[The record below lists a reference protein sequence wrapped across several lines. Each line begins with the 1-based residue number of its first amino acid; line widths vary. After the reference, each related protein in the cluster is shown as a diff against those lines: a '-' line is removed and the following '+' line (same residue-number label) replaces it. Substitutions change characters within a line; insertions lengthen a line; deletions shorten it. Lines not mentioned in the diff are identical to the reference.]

1 MPAHGA
7 PAHPVRVRRR
17 PLAGVGILTRS
28 GVRQNVWFMLPWIAF
43 VALLTV
49 ASYAAYDGVFPDAKA
64 RAAFEAAVASN
75 PAFTLLLGPAVSLSD
90 ATGFTV
96 WRTFTL
102 GCITAAMMSVLL
114 VTRLT
119 RAAEE
124 TGRAELMAASPVGRS
139 SRLGSA
145 LAIAVLA
152 NALFALV
159 TGGLLAASGMTPSAA
174 WLLGASYGFA
184 GLVFAGIS
192 AVAAQIGAYS
202 RTANAIGL
210 STLGALYLIR
220 GFADSTPGG
229 EWLRWFSPFGWLQ
242 WVNPLGDSA
251 GPAINAG
258 PLLLAGILS
267 LLLWAGAFWLSA
279 NRDFG
284 TGLLPQQPG
293 PTSWHISRGGAA
305 FALAF
310 RLQRSSIITWAV
322 AFVVLSG
329 VFGMITSTMGDLFAQ
344 DPTLAQMF
352 AAGAATPGAMTAAYV
367 VTLISL
373 LSIIVTAFGIQSALR
388 LWGEEADD
396 RVELALSASLSRWRL
411 FASHAV
417 IALVAPAAILL
428 AGSLLVGITAT
439 LTNATD
445 GALTTMDALFQGVLT
460 LPALWVITGLTLAL
474 VGVEPRFRAFGW
486 VALVAE
492 FTITLLGPLLN
503 LPDWTL
509 RLSPLYWVPSVTSS
523 SPDYGPSLL
532 LALGAGLLIGV
543 GALAYRRRDIR

>member
-1 MPAHGA
+1 MPG
-7 PAHPVRVRRR
+7 RRAAEQLQ
-17 PLAGVGILTRS
+17 PLAGFGILTRS
-28 GVRQNVWFMLPWIAF
+28 GARQNTWFVLPWVAF
-43 VALLTV
+43 VVLLTV
-49 ASYAAYDGVFPDAKA
+49 GSFAAYDGVFPDAKA
-64 RAAFEAAVASN
+64 RAAFEAAVSSN
-75 PAFTLLLGPAVSLSD
+75 PAFTLLLGPAVSLTD

-96 WRTFTL
+96 WRTLTL

-124 TGRAELMAASPVGRS
+124 TGRAELIAASPVGRS
-139 SRLGSA
+139 SRLASA
-145 LAIAVLA
+145 LAVAVLA
-152 NALFALV
+152 NTLFVLV
-159 TGGLLAASGMTPSAA
+159 TGGLLAVSGMTPSAA
-174 WLLGASYGFA
+174 WLLGACYGMA
-184 GLVFAGIS
+184 GLVFTGIS

-202 RTANAIGL
+202 RTANAMGL
-210 STLGALYLIR
+210 SALGALYLIR

-242 WVNPLGDSA
+242 WVNPLGA
-251 GPAINAG
+251 TVGPPINAA
-258 PLLLAGILS
+258 PILLAGILS
-267 LLLWAGAFWLSA
+267 LLLWAGAFWLSS

-284 TGLLPQQPG
+284 TGLLPQRPG
-293 PTSWHISRGGAA
+293 PVSWRLSRGGAA
-305 FALAF
+305 FALAV
-310 RLQRSSIITWAV
+310 RLQRSSVITWAV

-329 VFGMITSTMGDLFAQ
+329 VFGTITSTMGDLFAQ
-344 DPTLAQMF
+344 DPTLAKMF

-367 VTLISL
+367 VTLISVL
-373 LSIIVTAFGIQSALR
+373 GIIATAFGIQSALR
-388 LWGEEADD
+388 LWGEEADG

-417 IALVAPAAILL
+417 IALAAPAVILL

-445 GALTTMDALFQGVLT
+445 GTLTTLDALFQAILT
-460 LPALWVITGLTLAL
+460 VPALWIITGMTLAL
-474 VGVEPRFRAFGW
+474 VGLEPRLRVFGW
-486 VALVAE
+486 IALVAE

-503 LPDWTL
+503 LPDWAL

-532 LALGAGLLIGV
+532 LALGAGMLVAV

>member
-1 MPAHGA
+1 MPSHRATERPRA
-7 PAHPVRVRRR
+7 R
-17 PLAGVGILTRS
+17 PLAGFGILS
-28 GVRQNVWFMLPWIAF
+28 ANGLRQNVWFVLPWIAF
-43 VALLTV
+43 VVLLTV
-49 ASYAAYDGVFPDAKA
+49 GSFAAYDGVFPDAKA

-124 TGRAELMAASPVGRS
+124 TGRAELIAASPVGRS
-139 SRLGSA
+139 SRLASA
-145 LAIAVLA
+145 LAVAVLA
-152 NALFALV
+152 NALFVLV

-174 WLLGASYGFA
+174 WLLGASYGLI

-210 STLGALYLIR
+210 SALGALYLIR

-229 EWLRWFSPFGWLQ
+229 TWVRWFSPFGWLQ
-242 WVNPLGDSA
+242 WINPLGGTA
-251 GPAINAG
+251 GPPVDAG
-258 PLLLAGILS
+258 PLLLAGLTS
-267 LLLWAGAFWLSA
+267 LLLWTGAFWLSA

-284 TGLLPQQPG
+284 TGLLPQRPG
-293 PTSWHISRGGAA
+293 PVFWRVSQRGAV
-305 FALAF
+305 FSLAF
-310 RLQRSSIITWAV
+310 RLQRSSVITWAV

-344 DPTLAQMF
+344 DPTLAKIF
-352 AAGAATPGAMTAAYV
+352 AAGATTAGAMTAAYV
-367 VTLISL
+367 VTLISVL
-373 LSIIVTAFGIQSALR
+373 GIIATAFGIQSALR
-388 LWGEEADD
+388 LFGEESDD
-396 RVELALSASLSRWRL
+396 RVELALSTALSRWRL

-417 IALVAPAAILL
+417 IALAAPAAVLL

-445 GALTTMDALFQGVLT
+445 GTLTTADALFQGLLT
-460 LPALWVITGLTLAL
+460 LPTLWIITGLTLAL
-474 VGVEPRFRAFGW
+474 VGLAPRLRVLGW
-486 VALVAE
+486 IALVAE

-503 LPDWTL
+503 LPDWAL
-509 RLSPLYWVPSVTSS
+509 RLSPLYWVPAVNAAEI
-523 SPDYGPSLL
+523 DYGPTLL
-532 LALGAGLLIGV
+532 LTLGAAALIAL